1 MMTQPNHS
9 WKNVNPWIETNIGK
23 ISDPRS
29 GSWTVTERIASALGS
44 SSQCIQQFLN
54 SLLET
59 YEDTDFPSAVTRYKE
74 ELCENAL
81 FDHSVVESVHYRM
94 LLGDD
99 LSFADAVSESLV
111 QMDIVLTVLS
121 RWLKLPAVL
130 IAASVPSITIH

>member
-23 ISDPRS
+23 VSDVHT
-29 GSWTVTERIASALGS
+29 GSWIVTERIASTLGS
-44 SSQCIQQFLN
+44 SFHAVQQFLA

-59 YEDTDFPSAVTRYKE
+59 YDDVDFPTAVTRYEE
-74 ELCENAL
+74 ELRIRGRVDREI
-81 FDHSVVESVHYRM
+81 EKSVHYKM
-94 LLGDD
+94 LLGEPIV
-99 LSFADAVSESLV
+99 FADAISESMV